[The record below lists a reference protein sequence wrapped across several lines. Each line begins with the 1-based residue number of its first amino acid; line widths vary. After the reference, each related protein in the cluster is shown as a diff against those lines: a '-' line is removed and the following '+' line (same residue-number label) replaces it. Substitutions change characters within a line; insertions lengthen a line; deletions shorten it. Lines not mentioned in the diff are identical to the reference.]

1 MFFLSGVFP
10 ESFLPSI
17 LRSIGSLLP
26 TTMLNAVLDSLM
38 VGGTLPAQSLTA
50 LAGLVAYTAIFAFIA
65 AGDSSGNDEQTHLS
79 FHADSGT
86 RGVMMI
92 IQQRRRNSM
101 QHKTLIRTSVSICLV
116 LTALT
121 ITWWVAGVLPA
132 RAINASSAVGEVALG
147 LPKYM
152 LVMP

>member
-26 TTMLNAVLDSLM
+26 TTMLKAVLDSLM

-65 AGDSSGNDEQTHLS
+65 A
-79 FHADSGT
+79 
-86 RGVMMI
+86 
-92 IQQRRRNSM
+92 RRF
-101 QHKTLIRTSVSICLV
+101 K
-116 LTALT
+116 
-121 ITWWVAGVLPA
+121 W
-132 RAINASSAVGEVALG
+132 E
-147 LPKYM
+147 
-152 LVMP
+152 